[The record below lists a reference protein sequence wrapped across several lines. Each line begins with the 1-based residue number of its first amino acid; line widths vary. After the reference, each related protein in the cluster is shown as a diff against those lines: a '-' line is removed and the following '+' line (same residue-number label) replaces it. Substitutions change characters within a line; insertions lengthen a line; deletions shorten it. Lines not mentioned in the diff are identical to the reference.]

1 MIMAA
6 QTGKRAQSWSRDAFQ
21 SRRSCQNPR
30 SSAMPVRNVSYLA
43 SCGILMSRT
52 LPLHN
57 SILPKKIH
65 TKTFFRIAAPLI
77 NKRIFRKEN
86 FRLFYAGN
94 VWWNGELQAFC
105 SLVQKIRY
113 NIKEIWILQNTIRN
127 WISTCIEVQ
136 YISSDLGETTFGEGI
151 LYWWEA
157 LQSFGDYLAFSPR
170 SSWLPKNLYFGF
182 FNFFW
187 ILLTSTLSACHNSFL
202 MKL

>member
-1 MIMAA
+1 MLLIVNV
-6 QTGKRAQSWSRDAFQ
+6 TQSGNFSLF
-21 SRRSCQNPR
+21 
-30 SSAMPVRNVSYLA
+30 SYLA

-52 LPLHN
+52 LPLHT

-65 TKTFFRIAAPLI
+65 AKTFRITAPLI

-86 FRLFYAGN
+86 CRLFYAGN
-94 VWWNGELQAFC
+94 VWWNGELHAFC

-127 WISTCIEVQ
+127 WISTCTEVQ
-136 YISSDLGETTFGEGI
+136 YISSNLGETTFGEGI

-182 FNFFW
+182 FHFFW
-187 ILLTSTLSACHNSFL
+187 ILLTSILSAYHSSFS

>member
-6 QTGKRAQSWSRDAFQ
+6 QTDKRAQRWSRDAVQ
-21 SRRSCQNPR
+21 SWRSRQNPG
-30 SSAMPVRNVSYLA
+30 SSTVPVRNASYLA

-52 LPLHN
+52 LPLHT

-65 TKTFFRIAAPLI
+65 AKTFRITAPLI

-86 FRLFYAGN
+86 CRLFYAGN
-94 VWWNGELQAFC
+94 VWWNGELHAFC

-127 WISTCIEVQ
+127 WISTCTEVQ
-136 YISSDLGETTFGEGI
+136 YISSNLGETTFGEGI

-182 FNFFW
+182 FHFFW
-187 ILLTSTLSACHNSFL
+187 ILLTSILSAYRSSFS